1 MLETGHRRPGQRL
14 DGRALRR
21 WRRLL
26 GRGRGA
32 TMARWGVVSGEG
44 RRGVRGVGGWVAL
57 GGERRRVRGRGRRRR
72 RRIMLGG
79 PLSMLG
85 RRVLEEIRDVHGRG
99 AQAKKTKTLVRSRSP
114 HVVSDRDLI

>member
-57 GGERRRVRGRGRRRR
+57 GGERRQQ
-72 RRIMLGG
+72 RIMTA
-79 PLSMLG
+79 SLG
-85 RRVLEEIRDVHGRG
+85 RDQKRTSASKAFFGKCRNTV
-99 AQAKKTKTLVRSRSP
+99 Q
-114 HVVSDRDLI
+114 

>member
-1 MLETGHRRPGQRL
+1 MLETGQ
-14 DGRALRR
+14 ALCRG
-21 WRRLL
+21 RLL
-26 GRGRGA
+26 GRGA